1 MADNDLSNDSSEVP
15 QDELM
20 LPGFIAKR
28 EDGIFVKLPNLHE
41 YGGFETFV
49 NRLFGG
55 DIFLS
60 GLDYG
65 SFAQLLYDPAWLET
79 TQAERE
85 ELKIAEKISFLLPE
99 RRALYQAPDILE
111 NGRVAKYA
119 FGPVYI
125 EEVYEEPVYGEP
137 DENGVAPVIE
147 KLSKIKQ
154 HPAKLEFDEFIAEMW
169 LKGVRF
175 GIDEK
180 AIRQAIIKNTSDHII
195 IARCLEPTKGCDAEI
210 LEVCPDLHRDN
221 SPKILADGRAD
232 LHSRKNRFPQVAKGT
247 TLLRKIPR
255 VLGQPGLDVSG
266 KVIEPDIPKDVDI
279 SALASTG
286 THVVQGPDGECIV
299 PLLDGFL
306 TLDEKTGTVTVTK
319 KIENKEGIS
328 AKTTGSL
335 TLDVDEFIEHGEVQE
350 GCVVTGKHMTF
361 MSNVFGGL
369 ISHGGN
375 IVIKGSLSGGFA
387 ESTGGNVTLGS
398 RTSCAAVRAREGEV
412 AADYCDTTLII
423 GKIIRVDHAVN
434 CELIADE
441 VIANVVEG
449 CMVAARIV
457 KIASSQ
463 EHKNNETLVTM
474 FTPDLSVFDQD
485 IAIQHR
491 HIAESR
497 ELITE
502 HNEAIE
508 LLKSD
513 AEFAKYWVLYEKI
526 KSGEVRLTTEQVA
539 GWRKLMDKNAL
550 TVKKMLKLE
559 EKINMLETSIKEAED
574 KIVSIEHDRDG
585 TGGDVSCV
593 IDEVAGQTIGQ
604 TMTSAL
610 GVDEFVGLT
619 GEEARN
625 LLQKMDS
632 HKKRIFS
639 TGKGAVSWRFRE
651 PKDA

>member
-20 LPGFIAKR
+20 LPGFIARR
-28 EDGIFVKLPNLHE
+28 EDGIFVKLPNLYE

-65 SFAQLLYDPAWLET
+65 SFAKLLYDPAWLET
-79 TQAERE
+79 TQAECE
-85 ELKIAEKISFLLPE
+85 ELKIAEKISSFLPQRKTIYRAPE
-99 RRALYQAPDILE
+99 ILE
-111 NGRVAKYA
+111 NGRLAKYA
-119 FGPVYI
+119 FGPAYI
-125 EEVYEEPVYGEP
+125 EEVYEEPIYGEP

-147 KLSKIKQ
+147 KLSKIRQ

-180 AIRQAIIKNTSDHII
+180 AIRQAIAQNAQEHII
-195 IARCLEPTKGCDAEI
+195 IARCLEPTKGRDAEI
-210 LEVCPDLHRDN
+210 VEVCPDLHCDN
-221 SPKILADGRAD
+221 SPKILPDGKAD
-232 LHSRKNRFPQVAKGT
+232 LHSRKNRFPQVAKGAP
-247 TLLRKIPR
+247 LLKKIPR
-255 VLGQPGLDVSG
+255 LLGQPGLDVSG
-266 KVIEPDIPKDVDI
+266 NVIEPDIPKDLDI
-279 SALASTG
+279 SVLASTG

-306 TLDEKTGTVTVTK
+306 TMDEKTRKVAVTK

-335 TLDVDEFIEHGEVQE
+335 VLDVDEFIEHGDVQE

-387 ESTGGNVTLGS
+387 ESTGGNIKLGG

-412 AADYCDTTLII
+412 TADYCDTSVIV

-449 CMVAARIV
+449 CMVAAKVV
-457 KIASSQ
+457 KIASSR
-463 EHKNNETLVTM
+463 ERKNNETLVTM

-491 HIAESR
+491 HIAEFR
-497 ELITE
+497 KLIEE

-513 AEFAKYWVLYEKI
+513 AEFAKYWALYEKI
-526 KSGEVRLTTEQVA
+526 KSGEMRLTTEQVA

-550 TVKKMLKLE
+550 TVKKMVKLE

-574 KIVSIEHDRDG
+574 KIVSIERDRDG
-585 TGGDVSCV
+585 TGVDVSCV
-593 IDEVAGQTIGQ
+593 INEVAGRTIGQ
-604 TMTSAL
+604 TMISAL

-639 TGKGAVSWRFRE
+639 ADEGAISWRFRE
-651 PKDA
+651 PKNA